1 VILSNR
7 NAALLR
13 ALAVVVA
20 AAVAPAIAGCEAGFN
35 APTQHWHQPAA
46 GASKVVDN
54 ALRIN
59 NLFVLGAPPAFR
71 LQPGSSAGV
80 FFALANSGAP
90 DRLIAITAPGT
101 ALAVQMP
108 AGGVRIGTNQ
118 SALLTGPAPR
128 VILRRLTRTVNG
140 GQSVLLVLHFLRAG
154 TVPMVV
160 PVMPRAQWF
169 LTYSPAPLP
178 PRPTPLV
185 SRSGV
190 HGKAS
195 ASPGATSPSPS
206 PAATG

>member
-1 VILSNR
+1 M
-7 NAALLR
+7 
-13 ALAVVVA
+13 
-20 AAVAPAIAGCEAGFN
+20 
-35 APTQHWHQPAA
+35 
-46 GASKVVDN
+46 
-54 ALRIN
+54 
-59 NLFVLGAPPAFR
+59 
-71 LQPGSSAGV
+71 

-128 VILRRLTRTVNG
+128 VILRRITRSVNG
-140 GQSVLLVLHFLRAG
+140 GQSILLVLHFARAG
-154 TVPMVV
+154 RVPIVV

-178 PRPTPLV
+178 PRPTPTT
-185 SRSGV
+185 SRTGA
-190 HGKAS
+190 HGK

>member
-46 GASKVVDN
+46 GASKVVDS

-154 TVPMVV
+154 RVPIVV

-178 PRPTPLV
+178 PTPTPLV
-185 SRSGV
+185 SRSGA
-190 HGKAS
+190 HGK

>member
-13 ALAVVVA
+13 ALAVVVVA
-20 AAVAPAIAGCEAGFN
+20 AAAPAIAGCEAGFG
-35 APTQHWHQPAA
+35 APTQMWHQPAA

-59 NLFVLGAPPAFR
+59 NLFVLGAAPAFR

-80 FFALANSGAP
+80 FFALANTGSP

-101 ALAVQMP
+101 ALTVQMP
-108 AGGVRIGTNQ
+108 AGGVRVGTNQ

-140 GQSVLLVLHFLRAG
+140 GQSILLVLHFLRAG
-154 TVPMVV
+154 RVPMVV

-178 PRPTPLV
+178 PTPTPSV
-185 SRSGV
+185 SRSGA

-195 ASPGATSPSPS
+195 PSPTPS

>member
-13 ALAVVVA
+13 AFAVVVA

-35 APTQHWHQPAA
+35 APTQQWHQPAA
-46 GASKVVDN
+46 GASKLVGN
-54 ALRIN
+54 EIRIN
-59 NLFVLGAPPAFR
+59 NLFVLGAAPAFR
-71 LQPGSSAGV
+71 LQPGQSAGV
-80 FFALANSGAP
+80 FFALTNSGAP

-108 AGGVRIGTNQ
+108 AGGVGVGTNQ
-118 SALLTGPAPR
+118 SVLLTGPAPR
-128 VILRRLTRTVNG
+128 VVLRRLTRSLNG
-140 GQSVLLVLHFLRAG
+140 GQSIVLVLHFLRAG
-154 TVPMVV
+154 RVPMVV

-178 PRPTPLV
+178 PTPTP
-185 SRSGV
+185 SASKSGA
-190 HGKAS
+190 HGK